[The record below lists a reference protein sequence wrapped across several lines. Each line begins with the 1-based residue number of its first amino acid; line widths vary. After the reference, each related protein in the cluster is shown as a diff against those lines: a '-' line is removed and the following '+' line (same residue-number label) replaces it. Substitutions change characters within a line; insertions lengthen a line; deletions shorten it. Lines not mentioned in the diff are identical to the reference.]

1 MPAPTAISQTG
12 IVNKA
17 QILLGQSKRFT
28 ELLDTDQKA
37 VDYKTLWP
45 MALRSALALHPW
57 NFAIQRMRLNADTV
71 APDYGWAYR
80 YELPPTV
87 IRYLPWSRDAAEWF
101 DGEVEGGYVLADQ
114 GGFIQIRCIVLIEE
128 AARWSALFADAMA
141 YTLAM
146 ESCEGST
153 SKRGLYEDLS
163 RGREDVL
170 AKARRA
176 DALEN
181 GNRRAARPMT
191 ASNWA
196 SARYRRNGWGR

>member
-1 MPAPTAISQTG
+1 MPAPSAISQTG
-12 IVNKA
+12 IINKA

-37 VDYKTLWP
+37 VDYQTLWP
-45 MALRSALALHPW
+45 IALRKALALHPW
-57 NFAIQRMRLNADTV
+57 NFAIRRKRLNADTV
-71 APDYGWAYR
+71 APEFGWAYR
-80 YELPPTV
+80 YRLPPDCLRV
-87 IRYLPWSRDAAEWF
+87 LPWSRDHEEYF
-101 DGEVEGGYVLADQ
+101 EHEIEDGYILTDQ
-114 GGFIQIRCIVLIEE
+114 SGFILIRFIYLNDDL
-128 AARWSALFADAMA
+128 AKWSPLFADIMG

-153 SKRGLYEDLS
+153 SKRGLYEDLKDE
-163 RGREDVL
+163 RAEVL
-170 AKARRA
+170 ATGKRL

-191 ASNWA
+191 ASSWA

>member
-12 IVNKA
+12 IINKA

-37 VDYKTLWP
+37 VDYQTLWP
-45 MALRSALALHPW
+45 IAVRSALALHPW
-57 NFAIQRMRLNADTV
+57 NFAIRRFKVNPDTV
-71 APDYGWAYR
+71 APDFGWAYR
-80 YELPPTV
+80 YKLPPAV

-101 DGEVEGGYVLADQ
+101 DGEVEGGYVLTNQ
-114 GGFIQIRCIVLIEE
+114 GSSILIRCIVLVEDLSL
-128 AARWSALFADAMA
+128 WSALFADAMA

-153 SKRGLYEDLS
+153 SKRGLYEDLTN
-163 RGREDVL
+163 GREDVL
-170 AKARRA
+170 VKARRA

-181 GNRRAARPMT
+181 GNRRAVRPMT
-191 ASNWA
+191 ASSWA
-196 SARYRRNGWGR
+196 SARYRRNGWRG

>member
-1 MPAPTAISQTG
+1 MPAPTISQTG

-37 VDYKTLWP
+37 IDYQTLWP
-45 MALRSALALHPW
+45 MALRSTLALHPW
-57 NFAIQRMRLNADTV
+57 NFAIQRFRINPDTI
-71 APDYGWAYR
+71 APDFGWAYR
-80 YELPPTV
+80 YKLPASV
-87 IRYLPWSRDAAEWF
+87 IRYLPWSRDADEWF
-101 DGEVEGGYVLADQ
+101 DGEVEGGYILTDQ
-114 GGFIQIRCIVLIEE
+114 GEAILIRCIALVEDVP
-128 AARWSALFADAMA
+128 AWSALFADAMA

-163 RGREDVL
+163 NGREDVL

-181 GNRRAARPMT
+181 GNRRAVRPMT
-191 ASNWA
+191 ASSWA
-196 SARYRRNGWGR
+196 SARYRRNGWRG